1 MDNNVI
7 TILSIFFSGITASI
21 VTLCW
26 QRKSEK
32 RKYKMEVF
40 QMIIAHRQDIVESGR
55 NSGKFEEAVNQV
67 FIAYND
73 CDKVLKAFEEF
84 RSSVIYKNEKE
95 NDLVISNL
103 LRLLKEMASELHIK
117 YNFSNDDL
125 FTKPII
131 IGK

>member
-21 VTLCW
+21 VTLHW

-73 CDKVLKAFEEF
+73 CDKVLKVFEEF

-125 FTKPII
+125 FMKPII

>member
-67 FIAYND
+67 FIA
-73 CDKVLKAFEEF
+73 
-84 RSSVIYKNEKE
+84 
-95 NDLVISNL
+95 
-103 LRLLKEMASELHIK
+103 
-117 YNFSNDDL
+117 
-125 FTKPII
+125 
-131 IGK
+131 

>member
-1 MDNNVI
+1 MEVAI
-7 TILSIFFSGITASI
+7 AIFSIIFSGITASI
-21 VTLCW
+21 ITLYW

-32 RKYKMEVF
+32 RRYKMEVF
-40 QMIIAHRQDIVESGR
+40 QTLIAHRADLVVGGL

-67 FIAYND
+67 FVAYND

-84 RSSVIYKNEKE
+84 RSSVIYKDEKR
-95 NDLVISNL
+95 NHLVVSNL
-103 LRLLKEMASELHIK
+103 LTLLKEMASELHIK

-131 IGK
+131 IGR

>member
-1 MDNNVI
+1 M
-7 TILSIFFSGITASI
+7 L
-21 VTLCW
+21 
-26 QRKSEK
+26 
-32 RKYKMEVF
+32 
-40 QMIIAHRQDIVESGR
+40 
-55 NSGKFEEAVNQV
+55 
-67 FIAYND
+67 
-73 CDKVLKAFEEF
+73 KVFEEF

-125 FTKPII
+125 FMKPII

>member
-1 MDNNVI
+1 MEVAI
-7 TILSIFFSGITASI
+7 AIFSIIFSGITASI
-21 VTLCW
+21 ITLYW

-32 RKYKMEVF
+32 RRYKMEVF
-40 QMIIAHRQDIVESGR
+40 QTLIAHRADLVVGGQ

-67 FIAYND
+67 FVAYND

-84 RSSVIYKNEKE
+84 RSSVIYKDEKR
-95 NDLVISNL
+95 NHLVVSNL
-103 LRLLKEMASELHIK
+103 LTLLKEMASELHIK

-131 IGK
+131 IGR

>member
-1 MDNNVI
+1 MDI
-7 TILSIFFSGITASI
+7 IIAILSIIFSGITASM

-26 QRKSEK
+26 QRKAEK

-40 QMIIAHRQDIVESGR
+40 QMIIAHRQDLGECGR

-73 CDKVLKAFEEF
+73 SDKVLKAFEEF

-95 NDLVISNL
+95 SNLVISNL
-103 LRLLKEMASELHIK
+103 LTLLKEMANELHIK